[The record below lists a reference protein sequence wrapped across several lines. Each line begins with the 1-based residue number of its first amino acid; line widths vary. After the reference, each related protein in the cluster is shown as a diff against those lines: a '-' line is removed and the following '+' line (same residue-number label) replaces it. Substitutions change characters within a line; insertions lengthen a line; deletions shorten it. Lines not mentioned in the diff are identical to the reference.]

1 MKAIFSV
8 ISLSLL
14 FLLSACSVANQV
26 RDGKTAYEAKQ
37 YKVATGL
44 LQKEFNKA
52 KTRLEKGK
60 IAYMMGLSLKAI
72 HENEKAIDW
81 FQKAYD
87 NQAGTDALREM
98 AQALKMAGRYAD
110 AKEAYKNLG
119 IEIGS
124 PYEYRKEIA
133 ACDVAE
139 GWKKIKTPEYSVEAA
154 TFNTKFADYAP
165 VFFKDQLVISSD
177 RTTATGD
184 KKIYAWTGNDF
195 SDLFAVNTQTGDANN
210 FSAALNTLANEG
222 TATFNAS
229 FTEVFFTRCT
239 GTKKED
245 QFCKIMYSV
254 FDGTSWIAPEP
265 LSFQQAGVNYGQP
278 CLSPNGKQLYF
289 SANHPDGWGGHDIWI
304 SERVGSEWTEPKL
317 LPRSVNSLGNE
328 MFPSMDNDTLYFSS
342 DTHPGM
348 GGLDI
353 FKTYRLKNG
362 DWAPV
367 FNLKPPINSMGDD
380 FGFLVDYQSKRDSGV
395 TSIGYLAS
403 NRNDGQGNDDIYTFE
418 RRYVPPPP
426 PPPVAERPK
435 EEPKAR
441 LILDGFVLEKIFQD
455 ANNPNSKVLGR
466 KPLPESK
473 VDIKIGNK
481 TETVTVDAEGHF
493 RLELSENLDYN
504 FLASHQGY
512 LNNSAK
518 FSTKGIAKDPAN
530 PEQIFEIE
538 IILDKIYLDKEI
550 RLENIYYDLDKWD
563 IRADA
568 QPTLDKLAETLKL
581 NPKVKIQLSSHTDCR
596 GTVPYN
602 ETLSQKRA
610 QSAVDYLIS
619 KGIEAQRLEAR
630 GYGEGVPEA
639 TCACATCS
647 EDEHQLNRRTAFRVV
662 E

>member
-1 MKAIFSV
+1 MKAIFF
-8 ISLSLL
+8 LSLAI
-14 FLLSACSVANQV
+14 LLCLNACSVANQV
-26 RDGKTAYEAKQ
+26 RDGKTAYETKQ
-37 YKVATGL
+37 YKVAAGL

-60 IAYMMGLSLKAI
+60 IAYMLGLSLKAI
-72 HENEKAIDW
+72 HQNEQSIDW

-87 NQAGTDALREM
+87 NQAGTDALKEM
-98 AQALKMAGRYAD
+98 AQALKMAGRYAE

-133 ACDVAE
+133 ACDIAE

-154 TFNTKFADYAP
+154 IFNSKFADYAP
-165 VFFKDQLVISSD
+165 VFYKDQLVITSD
-177 RTTATGD
+177 RTIATGD
-184 KKIYAWTGNDF
+184 KKMYAWTGNDY
-195 SDLFAVNTQTGDANN
+195 SDLFTINTQTGDANN
-210 FSAALNTLANEG
+210 FSPALNSLDNEG
-222 TATFNAS
+222 TATFSAN

-239 GTKKED
+239 GGKKED
-245 QFCKIMYSV
+245 RFCKIMHSV
-254 FDGTSWIAPEP
+254 FDGTSWIAPEA
-265 LSFQQAGVNYGQP
+265 LSFQQAGINYGHP
-278 CLSPNGKQLYF
+278 HLAPNGKQLYF
-289 SANHPDGWGGHDIWI
+289 SANHPDGWGGHDIWV

-317 LPRSVNSLGNE
+317 LPRTINTPGNE
-328 MFPSMDNDTLYFSS
+328 MFPTLDKDTLYFSS
-342 DTHPGM
+342 DAHPGM

-362 DWAPV
+362 DWAPA

-380 FGFLVDYQSKRDSGV
+380 FGFLLDYQSQRDSGV
-395 TSIGYLAS
+395 TSIGYFTS
-403 NRNDGQGNDDIYTFE
+403 NRSDGQGNDDIFTFE

-426 PPPVAERPK
+426 PPPIVERK
-435 EEPKAR
+435 EEPKAK

-473 VDIKIGNK
+473 VEVKIGNK
-481 TETVTVDAEGHF
+481 TETITLDAEGHF
-493 RLELSENLDYN
+493 RMELSENLDYN
-504 FLASHQGY
+504 FLASKTGY
-512 LNNSAK
+512 LNNAAK

-530 PEQIFEIE
+530 PEQVFEIE
-538 IILDKIYLDKEI
+538 IILDKIYLDREI

-563 IRADA
+563 IRDDA
-568 QPTLDKLAETLKL
+568 KPTLNKLAETLKL

-596 GTVPYN
+596 GTDVYN
-602 ETLSQKRA
+602 ASLSQKRA
-610 QSAVDYLIS
+610 QSAVDYLVS
-619 KGIEAQRLEAR
+619 LGIDPVRLEPR

-639 TCACATCS
+639 PCACAKCN
-647 EDEHQLNRRTAFRVV
+647 EDEHQLNRRTAFKVM

>member
-37 YKVATGL
+37 YKVAVGL

-60 IAYMMGLSLKAI
+60 IAYMLGLSLKATNQS
-72 HENEKAIDW
+72 EQAIDW

-87 NQAGTDALREM
+87 NQAGTDALKEM

-139 GWKKIKTPEYSVEAA
+139 GWKKIKTPEYSVEPA
-154 TFNTKFADYAP
+154 TFNSKYADYAP
-165 VFFKDQLVISSD
+165 VFFKDQLVITSD
-177 RTTATGD
+177 RATATGD
-184 KKIYAWTGNDF
+184 KKVYAWTGNDF
-195 SDLFAVNTQTGDANN
+195 SDLFAVNTQTGDASN
-210 FSAALNTLANEG
+210 FSAAINTMANEG
-222 TATFNAS
+222 TATFNAN

-245 QFCKIMYSV
+245 QFCKIMHSV

-265 LSFQQAGVNYGQP
+265 LSFQQAGINYGQP
-278 CLSPNGKQLYF
+278 CLSADGKTLYY
-289 SANHPDGWGGHDIWI
+289 SALHPDGWGGHDIWM

-317 LPRSVNSLGNE
+317 LPRTINTLGDE
-328 MFPSMDNDTLYFSS
+328 LFPSLDNDTLYFSS

-362 DWAPV
+362 DWAPA

-395 TSIGYLAS
+395 TSMGYFTS
-403 NRNDGQGNDDIYTFE
+403 SRSEGQGNDDIYTFE

-435 EEPKAR
+435 EEPKAK

-481 TETVTVDAEGHF
+481 TETITVDAEGHF

-504 FLASHQGY
+504 FLASHPGY

-518 FSTKGIAKDPAN
+518 FSTKGIAKDPKN

-538 IILDKIYLDKEI
+538 IVLDKIYLDKEI

-581 NPKVKIQLSSHTDCR
+581 NPKVRIQLSSHTDCR
-596 GTVPYN
+596 GTDVYN
-602 ETLSQKRA
+602 ESLSQKRA

-639 TCACATCS
+639 TCACARCS

>member
-1 MKAIFSV
+1 MKAIFS

-14 FLLSACSVANQV
+14 FFLSACSVANSV

-37 YKVATGL
+37 YKVAVGL

-60 IAYMMGLSLKAI
+60 IAYMLGLSLKATNQS
-72 HENEKAIDW
+72 EQAIDW

-87 NQAGTDALREM
+87 NQAGTDALKEM
-98 AQALKMAGRYAD
+98 AQALKMAGRYTD

-139 GWKKIKTPEYSVEAA
+139 GWKKIKTPEYSVEPA
-154 TFNTKFADYAP
+154 TFNSKYADYAP
-165 VFFKDQLVISSD
+165 VFFKDQLVITSD
-177 RTTATGD
+177 RATATGD

-195 SDLFAVNTQTGDANN
+195 SDLFAVNTQTGDASN
-210 FSAALNTLANEG
+210 FSAAINTMANEG
-222 TATFNAS
+222 TATFNTT

-245 QFCKIMYSV
+245 QFCKIMHST
-254 FDGTSWIAPEP
+254 FNGTSWSTPEP
-265 LSFQQAGVNYGQP
+265 LSFQQAGINYGQP
-278 CLSPNGKQLYF
+278 CLSANGKTLYYT
-289 SANHPDGWGGHDIWI
+289 ALHPDGWGGHDIWM

-317 LPRSVNSLGNE
+317 LPRSINTLGNE
-328 MFPSMDNDTLYFSS
+328 LFPSLDNDTLYFSS
-342 DTHPGM
+342 DAHPGM

-362 DWAPV
+362 DWAPP

-395 TSIGYLAS
+395 TSMGYFTS
-403 NRNDGQGNDDIYTFE
+403 SRSEGQGNDDIYTFE

-435 EEPKAR
+435 EEPKAK

-481 TETVTVDAEGHF
+481 TETITVDAEGHF

-504 FLASHQGY
+504 FLASHTGY

-518 FSTKGIAKDPAN
+518 FSTKGIAKDPNN
-530 PEQIFEIE
+530 PEQVFEIE
-538 IILDKIYLDKEI
+538 IVLDKIYLDKEI

-568 QPTLDKLAETLKL
+568 QPTLDRLAETLKL

-596 GTVPYN
+596 GTDAYN
-602 ETLSQKRA
+602 ESLSQKRA
-610 QSAVDYLIS
+610 QSAVDYLIT
-619 KGIEAQRLEAR
+619 KGIDAQRLEAR

-639 TCACATCS
+639 TCACTRCT